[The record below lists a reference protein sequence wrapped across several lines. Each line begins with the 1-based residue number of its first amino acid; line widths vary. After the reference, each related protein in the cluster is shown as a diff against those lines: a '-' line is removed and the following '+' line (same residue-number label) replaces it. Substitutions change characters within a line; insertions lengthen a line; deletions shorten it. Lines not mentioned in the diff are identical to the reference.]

1 MHIQP
6 LRLPGTYEITLAP
19 RKDDRGY
26 FMRVYDET
34 IFRDHGLQTTW
45 VQENQSRSTRK
56 HTVRGLHFQAPPHAE
71 TKLVR
76 VTRGAIFDVFV
87 DLRRQSDTYGQWD
100 AVELTEEKHNM
111 VYIPKG
117 FAHGFCSLT
126 EDVIVIYRVDAYYAP
141 AAEGGLFWQD
151 PDVGIQWPTT
161 DVSLSEKDSK
171 QPLLR
176 DLASPFV

>member
-100 AVELTEEKHNM
+100 AVELTAEKHNM

-151 PDVGIQWPTT
+151 PNVGIQWPTT

>member
-151 PDVGIQWPTT
+151 PNVGIQWPTT

-171 QPLLR
+171 QPLLH

>member
-1 MHIQP
+1 
-6 LRLPGTYEITLAP
+6 
-19 RKDDRGY
+19 
-26 FMRVYDET
+26 
-34 IFRDHGLQTTW
+34 
-45 VQENQSRSTRK
+45 
-56 HTVRGLHFQAPPHAE
+56 
-71 TKLVR
+71 
-76 VTRGAIFDVFV
+76 
-87 DLRRQSDTYGQWD
+87 
-100 AVELTEEKHNM
+100 M

-151 PDVGIQWPTT
+151 PNVGIQWPTT

>member
-171 QPLLR
+171 QPLLH

>member
-151 PDVGIQWPTT
+151 PNVGIQWPTT

>member
-100 AVELTEEKHNM
+100 AVELTAEKHNM